1 MNKNY
6 TTHTKVE
13 DFLRAT
19 IDYNLDDLIL
29 GVQEYIEG
37 YTGKSFST
45 LCDTATA
52 RLFNGSGTN
61 ELLINDCTEI
71 TKVELGD
78 DYFANS
84 FTEVLSTGTD
94 RYLLSPNNY
103 SEKGVPID
111 KIILTENIFGKGIQ
125 NHRITAKW
133 GYSTNP
139 PADIVIIAT
148 ILVAGM
154 YNAKNSVNGLNSET
168 IGSYSVSFNNQEQ
181 LNAYKKALDILS
193 RYKER
198 IIC

>member
-1 MNKNY
+1 MNKKY

-13 DFLRAT
+13 DFLRT
-19 IDYNLDDLIL
+19 SIDYNLNDFIL

-45 LCDTATA
+45 ECDVATA
-52 RLFNGSGTN
+52 RVFNGSGSN
-61 ELLINDCTEI
+61 ELLINDCTEVS
-71 TKVELGD
+71 KVELGD
-78 DYFANS
+78 DYFANN
-84 FTEVLSTGTD
+84 FTEILSTGSN

-103 SEKGVPID
+103 EEKGVPID
-111 KIILTENIFGKGIQ
+111 KIILTQNIFGKGIQ

-139 PADIVIIAT
+139 PSDIVLIAT

-154 YNAKNSVNGLNSET
+154 YNAKNSINGINSET

-181 LNAYKKALDILS
+181 ITAYKEALEILN

-198 IIC
+198 VIC